1 MGNQAAYSFLFR
13 VLAPFLAL
21 SVTLSRLWGKN
32 KEPPALKS
40 AEEFRGQ
47 APAVLQWP
55 VRARWNTESLC
66 DLKRHSLSLQEAA
79 PTQPARSRL
88 TKPPAPQVSQL
99 VLIQGETQIQTADHW
114 CHL

>member
-1 MGNQAAYSFLFR
+1 MGNQAAYSLLFR

-79 PTQPARSRL
+79 PGPAS
-88 TKPPAPQVSQL
+88 KEHANEAPCTPGLSA
-99 VLIQGETQIQTADHW
+99 GSHPG
-114 CHL
+114 